1 MNAASQDVPDYWL
14 DRIGPQGWY
23 EQDDAVD
30 THIRSTFGAT
40 WDEAAQGGH
49 DDWATTP
56 TGSLALLIL
65 LDQFPRNMF
74 RGDARAFST
83 DAKALTIAKAA
94 VAAGHDLKI
103 DEPQRQFFYLPYMH
117 AENIAD
123 QDTCVAL
130 IAERMS
136 TGDNLFHAKA
146 HRAVIRSFGRFPYRN
161 AALGRE
167 NTTAEQAYIDAG
179 LYAPEDWDGE

>member
-1 MNAASQDVPDYWL
+1 MSASAQDVLDYWL
-14 DRIGPQGWY
+14 DGIGPQGWY

-40 WDEAAQGGH
+40 WDDAAQGAH
-49 DDWATTP
+49 DGWAVAAA
-56 TGSLALLIL
+56 GSLALLIL

-74 RGDARAFST
+74 RGDAKAFST

-103 DEPQRQFFYLPYMH
+103 GEPQRQFFYLPYMH
-117 AENIAD
+117 AETIAD
-123 QDTCVAL
+123 QDACVAL
-130 IAERMS
+130 IAGRMT
-136 TGDNLFHAKA
+136 TGDNLLHAKT

-161 AALGRE
+161 SALGRK
-167 NTTAEQAYIDAG
+167 NTAAEQAYIDAG
-179 LYAPEDWDGE
+179 LYAPEGWDGA